1 MKLFRP
7 LLGGALLG
15 ALIATIAPLVGIAP
29 FGVGPAAAHHSSR
42 TVAPSSVPV
51 TATSR
56 PAPQSTTPPP
66 PPPPVDNPA
75 FAQDTQQAVR
85 AVEPDAQ
92 VGVEVFD
99 RQTGTVLTNL
109 NETHQFPT
117 MSVVKLLIALDV
129 LHNNGWALPSSGMQQ
144 QLTQMISYSDDGIA
158 SNLWGSYG
166 GPAIITNMANVI
178 GLHGT
183 QGPSSDPGEWGD
195 TLTTPAD
202 LVTLYQYITD
212 KLPAADRDLLVNAM
226 YNAAQTA
233 ADGTNQYFGIPDAL
247 PHSTW
252 AIKQGWGTSGNRA
265 VVNTTGLIG
274 SNDRYVV
281 VVLTAAAEGTD
292 SALRSAITSG
302 TRQLAP
308 LVS

>member
-15 ALIATIAPLVGIAP
+15 AVIAAAAPVVGIVP
-29 FGVGPAAAHHSSR
+29 FSIGPAVAHHSS
-42 TVAPSSVPV
+42 TPATTHHVTSASTTPPAPS
-51 TATSR
+51 
-56 PAPQSTTPPP
+56 STTPPP
-66 PPPPVDNPA
+66 PPEVNDPA
-75 FAQDTQQAVR
+75 IAAEVQQAVR
-85 AVEPDAQ
+85 ASVPDAQ
-92 VGVEVFD
+92 VGVEVVD

-129 LHNNGWALPSSGMQQ
+129 LHNNGWELPSSDTQQ
-144 QLTQMISYSDDGIA
+144 ELTRMLSYSDDAIA

-166 GPAIITNMANVI
+166 GPAIVTQMANVI
-178 GLHGT
+178 GLSGT
-183 QGPSSDPGEWGD
+183 EPPSGDPGEWGD

-202 LVTLYQYITD
+202 MVKLYSYITD
-212 KLPAADRDLLVNAM
+212 KLPAPDRDLIVNAL
-226 YNAAQTA
+226 YNTVQIA
-233 ADGTNQYFGIPDAL
+233 ADGTDQYFGIPDGL

-265 VVNTTGLIG
+265 VINTTGLIG
-274 SNDRYVV
+274 SDDRYVV
-281 VVLTAAAEGTD
+281 VVLTYASAGTD
-292 SALRSAITSG
+292 SALISAITPG
-302 TRQLAP
+302 TRKLAG